1 MKPGGLQRMSF
12 DKYSVAF
19 TVNGH
24 DITLDVSARTSL
36 AEALRNELGLTGTK
50 IGCALEQC
58 GACAVLVDGRSTLT
72 CSAPAGQ
79 FAGRDIV
86 TIEATDHVRLQA
98 VKEAFVHAGAAQC
111 GYCIPGMVIAVAGLL
126 ERNAQPTE
134 AELREA
140 LRPHLCRCGTHARVL
155 EAARSLAHRQP

>member
-1 MKPGGLQRMSF
+1 MKPTTLR
-12 DKYSVAF
+12 
-19 TVNGH
+19 VNGR
-24 DITLDVSARTSL
+24 DVEIRT
-36 AEALRNELGLTGTK
+36 AESTPLVYVLRNELGLTGTK

-72 CSAPAGQ
+72 CNAPAGQ

-98 VKEAFVHAGAAQC
+98 VKDAFIHAGAAQC

-126 ERNAQPTE
+126 GRNARPTE
-134 AELREA
+134 AEIREA

-155 EAARSLAHRQP
+155 EAARALARRQP

>member
-1 MKPGGLQRMSF
+1 MKPTMLR
-12 DKYSVAF
+12 
-19 TVNGH
+19 VNGR
-24 DITLDVSARTSL
+24 DVEIRT
-36 AEALRNELGLTGTK
+36 AESTPLVYVLRNELGLTGTK

-72 CSAPAGQ
+72 CNAPAGQ

-98 VKEAFVHAGAAQC
+98 VKDAFIHAGAAQC

-134 AELREA
+134 AEIREA

-155 EAARSLAHRQP
+155 EAARALARRQP

>member
-1 MKPGGLQRMSF
+1 MKPTMLR
-12 DKYSVAF
+12 
-19 TVNGH
+19 VNGR
-24 DITLDVSARTSL
+24 DVEIRT
-36 AEALRNELGLTGTK
+36 AESTPLVYVLRNELGLTGTK
-50 IGCALEQC
+50 IGCGLEQC

-72 CSAPAGQ
+72 CNAPAGQ

-98 VKEAFVHAGAAQC
+98 VKDAFIHAGAAQC

-134 AELREA
+134 AEIREA

-155 EAARSLAHRQP
+155 EAARALARRQP